1 MTLNKKV
8 YLAIAVIASFVLIS
22 ADMVRSGAAPG
33 GYTGA
38 DGSTC
43 LNCHGGNPLNAFGGS
58 VTINNLPDTY
68 TPGTTYNNLSVTI
81 NHGSSNRTR
90 WGFALKAV
98 AGGSAAGTLGEN
110 NLNAY
115 VNTNDQELGHLNAPF
130 TGQTNTYTFNNLSWT
145 APSNP
150 TPAQQNITFYIAANA
165 SGSND
170 FIYTSTKTI
179 SLTPTSV
186 TNQNIF
192 ADDIKTIISGKNI
205 FVRFELKR
213 PATIQTGVYNINGQ
227 KVLSLAQQ
235 KLPVGSNNLSI
246 DGSKLSAGT
255 YIIQLQNDKENIS
268 RKIRID

>member
-1 MTLNKKV
+1 MTLNKKI
-8 YLAIAVIASFVLIS
+8 YLAAAVICSCIFMS
-22 ADMVRSGAAPG
+22 ADMVRPIEAPG

-38 DGSTC
+38 DGQTC
-43 LNCHGGNPLNAFGGS
+43 RNCHGGNPLNASGGS
-58 VTINNLPDTY
+58 VIINNLPSTY
-68 TPGTTYNNLSVTI
+68 TPGATYNFSVTI
-81 NHGSSNRTR
+81 NHGAFNRTS

-98 AGGSAAGTLGEN
+98 AGGSPVGTLSEN
-110 NLNAY
+110 NANVY
-115 VNTNDQELGHLNAPF
+115 INTAFNEIGHLNAPS
-130 TGQTNTYTFNNLSWT
+130 TDPTNTYIFNNLSWT

-150 TPAQQNITFYIAANA
+150 TSAQQNITFYVAANA

-170 FIYTSTKTI
+170 FIYTSTRNMT
-179 SLTPTSV
+179 LEATSV
-186 TNQNIF
+186 ASYSTF
-192 ADDIKTIISGKNI
+192 SDEIKTIISGKNI

>member
-165 SGSND
+165 SGPND

-192 ADDIKTIISGKNI
+192 ADDIKTIVRGKNI
-205 FVRFELKR
+205 LVRFQIKK
-213 PATIQTGVYNINGQ
+213 PSIIQAGLYNMNGQ
-227 KVLSLAQQ
+227 QVLTIPSQ
-235 KLPVGSNNLSI
+235 
-246 DGSKLSAGT
+246 KLSAGSNDLSFDGYHLPGGS
-255 YIIQLQNDKENIS
+255 YIIRLQNDRENVT
-268 RKIRID
+268 RKIKLD